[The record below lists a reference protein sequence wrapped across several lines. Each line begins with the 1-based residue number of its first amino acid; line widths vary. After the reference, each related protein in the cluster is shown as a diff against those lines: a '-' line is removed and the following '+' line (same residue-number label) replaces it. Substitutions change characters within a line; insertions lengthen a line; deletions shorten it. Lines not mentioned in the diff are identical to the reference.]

1 MADEKNSFVVYTG
14 IKETLDDLTDEQVA
28 ALFRGMIDY
37 QITGEDPDFSGV
49 LKYIFIPI
57 RQQMD
62 RDNAKWQRKKARRAE
77 AGRQGG
83 IRSGEVRRAK
93 AEAEAN
99 EANASQSK
107 QNEANEANEAVN
119 VNGNGNVNVNGNGNV
134 NVNGNGN
141 VNVNMSDGADVF
153 SLSSSLISHLNE
165 RTGGK
170 YRPTDQLRDR
180 IRELL
185 EAGYTEEDMIGVID
199 AKVSEWKDDPKM
211 RSYLRP
217 RTLFGDKFEEYVS
230 GPVPIEVEEE
240 RQREEKRAKL
250 LEDRK
255 GIEAALSII
264 SGSIQSIRESP
275 GGVKAHW
282 ERYRHLADEKAI
294 AEQQIENINLRLGRL
309 GT

>member
-14 IKETLDDLTDEQVA
+14 IKETLDDLTDDQVA

-62 RDNAKWQRKKARRAE
+62 RDNVKWQRKKAARAE

-119 VNGNGNVNVNGNGNV
+119 VKVNGNVNVNGNGNV
-134 NVNGNGN
+134 NVN
-141 VNVNMSDGADVF
+141 VSDGADVF
-153 SLSSSLISHLNE
+153 SRSSALISHLNE

-170 YRPTDQLRDR
+170 YRPTEQFRDR

-185 EAGYTEEDMIGVID
+185 EAGYTETDMIGVID

-230 GPVPIEVEEE
+230 GPVPVEVEE
-240 RQREEKRAKL
+240 QQKREETREKL
-250 LEDRK
+250 IEERSGLES
-255 GIEAALSII
+255 AL
-264 SGSIQSIRESP
+264 GVLTETIQSLRDSP
-275 GGVKAHW
+275 GGIKAHW
-282 ERYRHLADEKAI
+282 DHYRHLADEKAI
-294 AEQQIENINLRLGRL
+294 AEQTIENIDKRLGRL
-309 GT
+309 TV

>member
-1 MADEKNSFVVYTG
+1 MADSKNSFVVYTD
-14 IKETLDDLTDEQVA
+14 IKETLDGLTDDQVA
-28 ALFRGMIDY
+28 TLFRGMVDY
-37 QITGEDPDFSGV
+37 QITGSVPEFDGV
-49 LKYIFIPI
+49 LKFAFIPI

-62 RDNAKWQRKKARRAE
+62 RDNTKWERTKAARSE
-77 AGRQGG
+77 SGRQGG
-83 IRSGEVRRAK
+83 LRSGAVRRAK

-99 EANASQSK
+99 EANASRFEA
-107 QNEANEANEAVN
+107 NEANEANEAVN
-119 VNGNGNVNVNGNGNV
+119 VNVNVNVNGNGNV
-134 NVNGNGN
+134 N
-141 VNVNMSDGADVF
+141 GADAEA
-153 SLSSSLISHLNE
+153 LSSSLISHLNE

>member
-62 RDNAKWQRKKARRAE
+62 RDNAKWQRKKAARAE

-99 EANASQSK
+99 EANASRSK

-119 VNGNGNVNVNGNGNV
+119 VNVNGNVNVNVNGNGNV
-134 NVNGNGN
+134 N
-141 VNVNMSDGADVF
+141 GADAD

-180 IRELL
+180 IGELL
-185 EAGYTEEDMIGVID
+185 EAGYTEADMIGVID

-282 ERYRHLADEKAI
+282 DRYRHLADEKAI